1 MIFSMRMSLRT
12 KERFDARHDML
23 TRPSF
28 VFELGYLEVELGYL
42 GVFP

>member
-1 MIFSMRMSLRT
+1 
-12 KERFDARHDML
+12 ML

-42 GVFP
+42 EVELGYLGVFP